1 MFHRA
6 CWSLFRIL
14 LADAGVASSGSKHD
28 TATRFDTDYS
38 RDSSKYSRPSFTC
51 NQSRQA
57 NIDCPICTCG
67 WTHDHSAYH
76 GLA

>member
-14 LADAGVASSGSKHD
+14 LADAGVASSGGKHGMSAD

-38 RDSSKYSRPSFTC
+38 RDTSEYNRPSFAC

-57 NIDCPICTCG
+57 NLDCLICTYG
-67 WTHDHSAYH
+67 
-76 GLA
+76 